1 MKKINFENTFKCL
14 KTVFTSSV
22 NVAFS
27 GEEIKGGKDWQVR
40 CDDDV
45 DSELKEN
52 KCGAHEGPTLAVKH
66 LDTYSKCKAMAE
78 NVVLDANDK
87 LTANQMDRLSTCV
100 LRYVFPS
107 CLKHDFHIKN

>member
-1 MKKINFENTFKCL
+1 MNKIDCKKNLQCL

-27 GEEIKGGKDWQVR
+27 GEEIKGGKDWWVR
-40 CDDDV
+40 CEDDA
-45 DSELKEN
+45 DSEPKEN
-52 KCGAHEGPTLAVKH
+52 KCEAHKGPTLAIKH

-100 LRYVFPS
+100 LR
-107 CLKHDFHIKN
+107 